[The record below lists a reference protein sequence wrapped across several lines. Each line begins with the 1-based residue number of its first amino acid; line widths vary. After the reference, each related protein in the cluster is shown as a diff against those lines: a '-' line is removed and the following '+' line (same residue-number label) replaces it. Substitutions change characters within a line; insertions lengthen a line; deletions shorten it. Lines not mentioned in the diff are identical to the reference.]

1 VSSEL
6 PQGPIAST
14 TALARHLGLSRWTIS
29 RVLNGHP
36 EVKPETSRRVREAM
50 IQLGF
55 VPSPV
60 GRALRGGRTG
70 MIGVVFQAL
79 GSPIV
84 ARKIAALQRVLRDAG
99 FRALFE
105 LTDGHPELELEVVR
119 HIIAMKLDG
128 LVLVGG
134 MTTENEPAILAMLAQ
149 HHTPVVLIDP
159 ARQFALPTVELDRE
173 HGIRLAFEHL
183 LELGHRR
190 FALLGIDEDVAY
202 GHARLEGI
210 RKLAKS
216 RRMVWDKH
224 FVTLTEK
231 VPAGLDFAYGRRLAE
246 RYLQLEDRPRA
257 VLALNDQVA
266 IGAMTRL
273 QQAGLA
279 VPADLSLLGFDNL
292 EVAAHVNPRLTTID
306 QRVDEI
312 MTHAVELLTRQ
323 TSTVGLAEPEPTRVV
338 QPALIVGESTGRIP

>member
-1 VSSEL
+1 MTSEQ

-70 MIGVVFQAL
+70 MVGVCFQAL

-84 ARKIAALQRVLRDAG
+84 ARKIATLQRVLRGAG

-105 LTDGHPELELEVVR
+105 LTDGHAEIELEVIR
-119 HIIAMKLDG
+119 HFIAMKLDG

-134 MTTENEPAILAMLAQ
+134 MTSENDAAIMAMLTQ
-149 HHTPVVLIDP
+149 HRIPVVLIDP
-159 ARQFALPTVELDRE
+159 ARDYALPTVELDRE
-173 HGIRLAFEHL
+173 HGMRLAFEHL
-183 LELGHRR
+183 LELGHTR

-202 GHARLEGI
+202 GRARWEGI
-210 RKLAKS
+210 RKVAKS
-216 RRMVWDKH
+216 RRISIERQIT
-224 FVTLTEK
+224 TLTEK
-231 VPAGLDFAYGRRLAE
+231 APEALDFAYGRRLAE
-246 RYLQLEDRPRA
+246 RYLALADRPRA

-273 QQAGLA
+273 QQEGLA
-279 VPADLSLLGFDNL
+279 VPAEVSIVGFDNL
-292 EVAAHVNPRLTTID
+292 EVTAHVNPRLTTID
-306 QRVDEI
+306 QQVEAI
-312 MTHAVELLTRQ
+312 MTHAVELLTRH
-323 TSTVGLAEPEPTRVV
+323 TASDGPATVEKARVV
-338 QPALIVGESTGRIP
+338 MPALITGESTGPAT